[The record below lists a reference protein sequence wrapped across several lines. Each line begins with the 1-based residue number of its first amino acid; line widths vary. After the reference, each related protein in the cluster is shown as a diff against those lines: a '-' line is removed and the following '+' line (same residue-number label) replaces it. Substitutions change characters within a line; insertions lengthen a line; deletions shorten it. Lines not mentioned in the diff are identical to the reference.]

1 MDSRKINSKQFEWTY
16 FYQNYTTYF
25 KKPSKPTLTLYTKN
39 PCPLCDEALEKLKPF
54 LDQVVLEKIDITAPE
69 NRRYWKSYRYDIP
82 VFHLNGKFI
91 MKHRAN
97 IDVFNNELKEY
108 YLQVK
113 KETETT

>member
-1 MDSRKINSKQFEWTY
+1 MYLDKCLHEQEPVLVQSKPLELKICLAPTCAVKDTNG
-16 FYQNYTTYF
+16 F
-25 KKPSKPTLTLYTKN
+25 KKNK
-39 PCPLCDEALEKLKPF
+39 
-54 LDQVVLEKIDITAPE
+54 VILEKIDITAPE